1 MQPEQREQSVTAVG
15 GDQVGPGP
23 ATGLDF
29 ILFSINEEMIERR
42 HRVAGPPRPSCQGL
56 RKALSLRSCGDP
68 GRRGCVS
75 EGGVRG
81 HRMWSDPVAYKPQ
94 PESLVEWDQTGCRV
108 CSLLKLHTTFLCVPY
123 FRDKPRAFSDS
134 QQSL

>member
-1 MQPEQREQSVTAVG
+1 MRPEQREQSVTAVG

-42 HRVAGPPRPSCQGL
+42 HRAAGPPRPSCQGL

-75 EGGVRG
+75 EGGSEDTECG
-81 HRMWSDPVAYKPQ
+81 QTQLLISHNQNPLWSGTKQAA
-94 PESLVEWDQTGCRV
+94 E
-108 CSLLKLHTTFLCVPY
+108 CVP
-123 FRDKPRAFSDS
+123 S
-134 QQSL
+134 